1 MDDNILVS
9 IKRML
14 GIEPECKSFDQ
25 EITFHIN
32 STLSSLIQLGVTL
45 IRDRIESNTL
55 WDDILDEENYNADL
69 IKDYLFLKVRSMFDP
84 PTTSFLLDALKNNIS
99 ELEWRIYADAEGG
112 FKEDE
117 IESDGD
123 NE

>member
-112 FKEDE
+112 FKEDGN
-117 IESDGD
+117 ESNGD
-123 NE
+123 DD